1 MGQVVAACA
10 VPHTPAFPGMV
21 AGEETES
28 FTAREYSIVRGFLE
42 RAQVDSIILFDSDH
56 ANTFFLDNLPT
67 FAVGVASSTSGPND
81 YTVGLPSYSV
91 PMDFDLGQALLSTG
105 IEAGFDLSVTQ
116 EFTVD
121 HSVLVPLH
129 FLTPAMNIAVVPFF
143 INGIIHP
150 IPRSQR
156 AFALGQMVGE
166 TVAALPADRRVAI
179 VSSGSVS
186 HEVGGPRIQEK
197 APWSVPDPGWLTTV
211 AEHLQAG
218 DPEPLIAA
226 ATTKRMF
233 AAGDVAGELLNLIAL
248 LGASGANLVPAH
260 LDTDPFY
267 GHAFAAW
274 EWTQS

>member
-1 MGQVVAACA
+1 MGQLVAACA

-28 FTAREYSIVRGFLE
+28 FTARQYAIVRDCLE
-42 RAQVDSIILFDSDH
+42 RAAADSIILFDSDH

-81 YTVGLPSYSV
+81 STAGLPDYTV
-91 PMDFDLGQALLSTG
+91 PMDQDLGRAVLGSG
-105 IEAGFDLSVTQ
+105 IDAGFDLSVTQ

-129 FLTPAMNIAVVPFF
+129 FLTPAMQVPVVPVF

-156 AFALGQMVGE
+156 AFALGRLVGE
-166 TVAALPADRRVAI
+166 VVAALPAGRRVAI

-197 APWSVPDPGWLTTV
+197 APWGVPDPGWLDTV
-211 AEHLQAG
+211 AGYLQAG
-218 DPEPLIAA
+218 DPEPLVAA
-226 ATTKRMF
+226 ATTKRMYV
-233 AAGDVAGELLNLIAL
+233 AGDVAGELLNLIAL
-248 LGASGANLVPAH
+248 LGACGNSLVPAH
-260 LDTDPFY
+260 LETDPYY

-274 EWTQS
+274 EWSRS

>member
-21 AGEETES
+21 ATEETES
-28 FTAREYSIVRGFLE
+28 FTARQFAIVRGYLE
-42 RAQVDSIILFDSDH
+42 RSAADSLILFDSDH

-67 FAVGVASSTSGPND
+67 FAVGVARSTAGPND
-81 YTVGLPSYSV
+81 FTVGLPSYSV
-91 PMDFDLGQALLSTG
+91 PMDEGVGREILSTG
-105 IEAGFDLSVTQ
+105 IDSGFDLSVTQ

-129 FLTPAMNIAVVPFF
+129 FLTPAMDIPVVPVF

-150 IPRSQR
+150 IPKSQR
-156 AFALGQMVGE
+156 AFALGQLVGA
-166 TVAALPADRRVAI
+166 VVNALPADRRVAI

-197 APWSVPDPGWLTTV
+197 APWAVPDPGWLDSV
-211 AEHLQAG
+211 AGYLQAG

-226 ATTKRMF
+226 ATTKRMY

-248 LGASGANLVPAH
+248 LGASGEHLVPAH
-260 LDTDPFY
+260 LATDPFY

-274 EWTQS
+274 EWSQS

>member
-1 MGQVVAACA
+1 MGQVVVACA

-21 AGEETES
+21 AGEQVTS
-28 FTAREYSIVRGFLE
+28 FTATQFAIVRDHLE
-42 RAQVDSIILFDSDH
+42 RAAVDAIVMFDSDH

-81 YTVGLPSYSV
+81 LTAGLPEYSV
-91 PMDFDLGQALLSTG
+91 PMDLELGRSLLSTG
-105 IEAGFDLSVTQ
+105 IDAGFDLSVTQ

-129 FLTPAMNIAVVPFF
+129 FLTPAMDIPVVPVF
-143 INGIIHP
+143 INGILHP

-156 AFALGQMVGE
+156 AFALGQLVGKV
-166 TVAALPADRRVAI
+166 VAALPPERRVAI
-179 VSSGSVS
+179 VSSGSIS

-197 APWSVPDPGWLTTV
+197 APWAVPDPGWLHTV
-211 AEHLQAG
+211 AGYLQAG
-218 DPEPLIAA
+218 DPHPLVEA

-233 AAGDVAGELLNLIAL
+233 VAGDVAGELLNLIAL
-248 LGASGANLVPAH
+248 LGASGDRLVPAH
-260 LDTDPFY
+260 LEVDPFY

-274 EWTQS
+274 EWGQS